1 MADPIDVLDFW
12 LGEVGP
18 DGWYNPANPEL
29 DSECRT
35 RFGDAWQA
43 ALDGGLEH
51 WVDGAV
57 GTLAYL
63 VICDQLSRNMHRG
76 NAKSFATDAQA
87 RAAARVAL
95 VNGWDTEAPE
105 PERHFF
111 YMPFM
116 HSEDLADQGLCVK
129 LFREK
134 MPETGAEHLIHAR
147 AHEAIIAQFGR
158 FPFRN
163 QALGR
168 INTPEETQ
176 FMADG
181 AYGAMVHALKASH
194 APSA

>member
-18 DGWYNPANPEL
+18 DGWYAAGDAL
-29 DSECRT
+29 DAECRD
-35 RFGDAWQA
+35 RFGEVWQA

-51 WVDGAV
+51 WVDGTV

-63 VICDQLSRNMHRG
+63 VICDQLARNMHRG
-76 NAKSFATDAQA
+76 DAKSFATDAQA
-87 RAAARVAL
+87 RAAARLAL
-95 VNGWDTEAPE
+95 VKGWDTEAPE
-105 PERHFF
+105 PERQFF

-129 LFREK
+129 LFEEK

-147 AHEAIIAQFGR
+147 AHEMIIAQFGR

-163 QALGR
+163 PAFGR
-168 INTPEETQ
+168 INTPEETV
-176 FMADG
+176 FMAGG
-181 AYGAMVHALKASH
+181 AYGGMVRALKASH
-194 APSA
+194 AHSA